1 MILPDFLTQQ
11 ADGDIRLSGHRI
23 GLYTVVRLYREGRN
37 AEQIAEEL
45 ESLGLALVYKV
56 LAFYLEN
63 KVEVDAYVDA
73 YTAELERQEA
83 AYVPTPGILRL
94 RRLSKL
100 LQETDARYASDPAWV
115 ALSIPEKLQKIEALP
130 PANEV

>member
-1 MILPDFLTQQ
+1 MILPDFLTRD
-11 ADGDIRLSGHRI
+11 AGDEIRLTGHRI

-63 KVEVDAYVDA
+63 QAEVDAYVDA
-73 YTAELERQEA
+73 YSAELDRQYA
-83 AYVPTPGILRL
+83 AYTPSPGILRL
-94 RRLSKL
+94 RRLREL
-100 LQETDARYASDPAWV
+100 LQEADARYASDPVWTT
-115 ALSIPEKLQKIEALP
+115 LSIPEKLHKIGALSP
-130 PANEV
+130 PNEG